1 MVLQLLLSLALATI
15 LMVLDYRYDYLNN
28 ARKGVSTLLAPI
40 YFLANLPNEVASWA
54 DNNIVSRNDL
64 LNENR
69 QLEDELLIL
78 KAQNQRLI
86 GLESENARLR
96 ALLGSSRTLRG
107 QRVIA
112 EVLNIDSSLFAN
124 ELLLNKGS
132 SDNVFVGQPVVD
144 AEGIMGQIIE
154 VSTIT
159 SRMILLNDQKHA
171 IPVRIDRNGVRAIA
185 QGDGNLLYL
194 RHLPNTIDVQEGDVL
209 LSSGLGQKF
218 PDGYPVAKVLSVTR
232 QPAQPYAEILAEPTA
247 NINRANHVL
256 LLWPYQDKTTSES
269 KKVEGKPASNQNSA
283 AKANDDKALGV
294 THAE

>member
-1 MVLQLLLSLALATI
+1 
-15 LMVLDYRYDYLNN
+15 MVLDYRYDYLSN
-28 ARKGVSTLLAPI
+28 ARKGVSTVLAPI
-40 YFLANLPNEVASWA
+40 YFLANLPNDIASWA

-69 QLEDELLIL
+69 ELEDELLIL

-96 ALLGSSRTLRG
+96 ALLGSSRNLRG

-112 EVLNIDSSLFAN
+112 EVLNIDSSLFSN

-132 SDNVFVGQPVVD
+132 LDSVFVGQPVVD

-154 VSTIT
+154 VSTTT

-185 QGDGNLLYL
+185 QGNGNSLYL
-194 RHLPNTIDVQEGDVL
+194 RHLPNTIDVKEGDIL

-218 PDGYPVAKVLSVTR
+218 PDGYPVAKVMSITR

-256 LLWPYQDKTTSES
+256 LLWPYQDTKKSES
-269 KKVEGKPASNQNSA
+269 KKSEGAQARKKDDAT
-283 AKANDDKALGV
+283 KATDDEALGEA
-294 THAE
+294 HAE

>member
-1 MVLQLLLSLALATI
+1 MKNLFARGPSLVLQLVLSLILAAI
-15 LMVLDYRYDYLNN
+15 LMVLDYRYDYLSS
-28 ARKGVSTLLAPI
+28 ARKGVSTVLAPI
-40 YFLANLPNEVASWA
+40 YFLANLPNEVTAWA

-64 LNENR
+64 LGENR
-69 QLEDELLIL
+69 RLKDELLIL

-107 QRVIA
+107 KRVIA

-132 SDNVFVGQPVVD
+132 LDGVFVGQPVVD
-144 AEGIMGQIIE
+144 AEGIMGQVVE
-154 VSTIT
+154 VSTST

-171 IPVRIDRNGVRAIA
+171 IPVRVDRNGVRAIA
-185 QGDGNLLYL
+185 QGNGQTLYL
-194 RHLPNTIDVQEGDVL
+194 RHLPNTIDIEEGDLL

-218 PDGYPVAKVLSVTR
+218 PDGYPVAKVMSVIR
-232 QPAQPYAEILAEPTA
+232 QSAQPYAEILAEPTA

-256 LLWPYQDKTTSES
+256 LLWPYHDPATS
-269 KKVEGKPASNQNSA
+269 SA
-283 AKANDDKALGV
+283 TADARSETNGGSDAD
-294 THAE
+294 

>member
-1 MVLQLLLSLALATI
+1 MLQLVLSLILAAI
-15 LMVLDYRYDYLNN
+15 LMVLDYRYDYLSS
-28 ARKGVSTLLAPI
+28 ARKGVSTVLAPI

-54 DNNIVSRNDL
+54 DSNIVSRNDL

-69 QLEDELLIL
+69 RQKDELLIL

-96 ALLGSSRTLRG
+96 SLLGSSRTLRG
-107 QRVIA
+107 KRVIA

-132 SDNVFVGQPVVD
+132 LDDVFVGQPVVD
-144 AEGIMGQIIE
+144 AEGIMGQVVE
-154 VSTIT
+154 VSTST

-171 IPVRIDRNGVRAIA
+171 IPVRVDRNGVRAIA
-185 QGDGNLLYL
+185 QGNGRTLYL
-194 RHLPNTIDVQEGDVL
+194 RHLPNTIDIEEGDML

-218 PDGYPVAKVLSVTR
+218 PAGYPGAKVISVIR
-232 QPAQPYAEILAEPTA
+232 QSAQPYAEILAEPTA

-256 LLWPYQDKTTSES
+256 LLWPYHDPEKAAKT
-269 KKVEGKPASNQNSA
+269 KPAEEQGGDEIADAIKEAS
-283 AKANDDKALGV
+283 D
-294 THAE
+294 AE